1 MTVLLDGNLLVG
13 LVVSDHVHHDAA
25 ETWIE
30 RHKGRVATCP
40 STQGTLV
47 RALVRGGS
55 SGVQALDTLR
65 ALLAELRHDFWPDE
79 VSYVDTSL
87 MGVIGHRQVTDAYL
101 AQLARIRCGRLAT
114 FDRGLASLH
123 PDVADLVP
131 V

>member
-1 MTVLLDGNLLVG
+1 
-13 LVVSDHVHHDAA
+13 
-25 ETWIE
+25 
-30 RHKGRVATCP
+30 
-40 STQGTLV
+40 
-47 RALVRGGS
+47 
-55 SGVQALDTLR
+55 VQALDTLR

-101 AQLARIRCGRLAT
+101 DQLARIRCGRLAT